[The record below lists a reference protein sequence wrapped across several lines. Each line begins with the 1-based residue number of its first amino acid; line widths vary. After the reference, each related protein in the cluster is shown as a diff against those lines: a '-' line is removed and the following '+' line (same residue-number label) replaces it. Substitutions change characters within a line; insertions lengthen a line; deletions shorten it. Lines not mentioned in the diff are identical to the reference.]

1 MLRALV
7 SPDDAAVR
15 SAWRHCRACGC
26 WWIVVWT
33 TVLEQSAADQPISSG
48 IHEPHG
54 RAALASADD
63 LVAVSEQ
70 YVGLVIEGRSTR
82 NGLSH
87 RREVSVGLF
96 RPGGGASVREKRP
109 YDLAVHACS
118 NFDLVAR
125 A

>member
-1 MLRALV
+1 M
-7 SPDDAAVR
+7 
-15 SAWRHCRACGC
+15 
-26 WWIVVWT
+26 WT

-82 NGLSH
+82 NSLSH

-118 NFDLVAR
+118 NFDLVCASLTTEVGAPR
-125 A
+125 VRVLNI